1 MCSQDWDLFDL
12 QELNANKKRHA
23 YLFQLITSFVSPLF
37 TFFWVPQRA
46 QLSPPPSNHILGTCA
61 ASQFL
66 IYISRT
72 NNSSRMVLWYLL
84 YNEEILNYRKL
95 ENNPIVNGQWSG
107 DLKTSAPLC
116 TFLPSCVFLKVG
128 DMVKQLLNLALV
140 LLACRK
146 MFDNKRRSPS
156 LTSSSGQYTMFLS
169 PVLFTA
175 VLRCPCSHSKLFSVS
190 HLPQSAMML
199 STSFQELFLWYQPH
213 NFFFFFFWSCIYLVY
228 MPITQKLCHGQ
239 ASVILLPWGRQKVK
253 QTSESGSACT
263 HPCSICQLSALV
275 ILFNF
280 SELVSLLVI

>member
-1 MCSQDWDLFDL
+1 MCSQDRDLFDL

-37 TFFWVPQRA
+37 TFFWAPQRA

-66 IYISRT
+66 IYMSRT
-72 NNSSRMVLWYLL
+72 NNTSRMVLWYLL
-84 YNEEILNYRKL
+84 CNEEILNYRKL

-107 DLKTSAPLC
+107 DLKTWAPLC

-128 DMVKQLLNLALV
+128 DMAKQLLNSALV

-146 MFDNKRRSPS
+146 MFHNKRRSPS
-156 LTSSSGQYTMFLS
+156 LISSSGQYTMFLW

-175 VLRCPCSHSKLFSVS
+175 VLQIPLLSFQTVLRLPSPSVS
-190 HLPQSAMML
+190 HDALHLIPRAVPLIPAPQ
-199 STSFQELFLWYQPH
+199 LFLLLLLVLHLP
-213 NFFFFFFWSCIYLVY
+213 CIYANYPKV
-228 MPITQKLCHGQ
+228 MSWPGISDF
-239 ASVILLPWGRQKVK
+239 ASLGKTESETDIRIRKCLFTSLFSLPAQ
-253 QTSESGSACT
+253 C
-263 HPCSICQLSALV
+263 PV